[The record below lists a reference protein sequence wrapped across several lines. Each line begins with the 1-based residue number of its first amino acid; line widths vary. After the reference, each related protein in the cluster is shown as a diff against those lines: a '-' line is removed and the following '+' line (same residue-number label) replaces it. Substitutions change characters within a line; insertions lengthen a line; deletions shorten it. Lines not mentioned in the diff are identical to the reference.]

1 MKLKNILGII
11 IICISIII
19 IIAIPTYIYSMQRE
33 KAKWEENVE
42 EYGIATNSIE
52 NVPQDILDGTRQV
65 LHIGQDIN
73 ELDQSKPFSIEV
85 EDSAEKARL
94 ENEQEIQRK
103 RDFAQD
109 VINNP
114 EKYRGENIEFDINN
128 YEQEPETEYGLV
140 LSRMEKMIFKYYDK
154 EFINKLEEED
164 SIERRENPYKKTRY
178 KSEEKML
185 KMLLDLLEGDKITED
200 ERKDIDTFMK
210 REYFD
215 NIEDKDL
222 RDRIIKDGYSLKN

>member
-33 KAKWEENVE
+33 KAKWKENVE

-73 ELDQSKPFSIEV
+73 EIDTSKPFSIEV

-109 VINNP
+109 VMNNP
-114 EKYRGENIEFDINN
+114 EKYRQINEEESKN
-128 YEQEPETEYGLV
+128 LPKEEPDVFSTTEYEQTLKRLEEIMY
-140 LSRMEKMIFKYYDK
+140 KYYG
-154 EFINKLEEED
+154 EEELNKLIEEGNQEID
-164 SIERRENPYKKTRY
+164 IKQKK
-178 KSEEKML
+178 S
-185 KMLLDLLEGDKITED
+185 
-200 ERKDIDTFMK
+200 
-210 REYFD
+210 
-215 NIEDKDL
+215 N
-222 RDRIIKDGYSLKN
+222 